1 MFRKN
6 FKYFLFG
13 FVCLMVATTT
23 FIVSTFVPFGKNFS
37 EVNPSDNKIETA
49 STPNEELDKKNEEN
63 DNVVVA
69 TKKIKIDETKF
80 PKNGETPTISAVL
93 AEMEIDLATVKV
105 LEIVVGKDFLGKTLF
120 IDKIDCVN
128 LEELL
133 IYYDEPELVAEY
145 EREDYEKLFIIE
157 PLAFSSCKKINKI
170 DIDINSF
177 SSDFLDEKIFEGNP
191 ITKVLFSGEGTLTK
205 DNLEILG
212 LDKEVSI
219 SFTFIGADYEEGVFE
234 EYPNWK

>member
-37 EVNPSDNKIETA
+37 EVTPSDNKVETA

-63 DNVVVA
+63 NNVVVA
-69 TKKIKIDETKF
+69 TKTIKIDETKF